1 VIGVIRGSGFNIGCF
16 CKRFIV
22 KSSGVVA
29 GDLVD
34 ISGGIVAS
42 NLWHDELQPRQ
53 HQRERIDRQEEYSV
67 DRHHAYA

>member
-1 VIGVIRGSGFNIGCF
+1 M
-16 CKRFIV
+16 
-22 KSSGVVA
+22 KSSGVAA